1 MEEKMDFSL
10 SKHYPIERRYII
22 LKKLKKS
29 FLQSFADA
37 IFKKNK
43 R

>member
-1 MEEKMDFSL
+1 METEMEFSL
-10 SKHYPIERRYII
+10 AKHYPIERRYII

-29 FLQSFADA
+29 FLQSFTDA